1 MIRQVASVALL
12 AIFVSVSGRAQI
24 GRATI
29 LGSVVDSSDA
39 PVAGASI
46 RITQL
51 ETNSVHTTN
60 TNEFGLYAA
69 PNLPVGRYEVVAAA
83 SGFKRSVRSA
93 LCSRWTTSRRS

>member
-1 MIRQVASVALL
+1 MIRQVAIVALL

-39 PVAGASI
+39 PVAGASV

-51 ETNSVHTTN
+51 ETNSVHNTN
-60 TNEFGLYAA
+60 TNEFGLYTAT
-69 PNLPVGRYEVVAAA
+69 NLPVGSYEVVAVA
-83 SGFKRSVRSA
+83 SGFKRARSEE
-93 LCSRWTTSRRS
+93 RRVGEE